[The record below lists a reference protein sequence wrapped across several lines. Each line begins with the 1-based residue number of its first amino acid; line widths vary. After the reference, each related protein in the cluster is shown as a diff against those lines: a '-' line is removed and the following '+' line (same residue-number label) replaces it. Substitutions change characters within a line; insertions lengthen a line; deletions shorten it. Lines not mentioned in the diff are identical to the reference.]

1 VMCERASPAL
11 KLTIVRGGG
20 LAGITRQTELASE
33 ELPPDEATKLR
44 ELIEGAG
51 LLDEEAPREAPP
63 THPDELSYEVI
74 VEVEG
79 RARTLRF
86 TEQTLPDAVRL
97 LIASIDSRPESRQSI
112 VGR

>member
-1 VMCERASPAL
+1 MMGERASPDL

-33 ELPPDEATKLR
+33 ALPPDEATKLH
-44 ELIEGAG
+44 ELIECAG
-51 LLDEEAPREAPP
+51 LFDEDAPREAAPA
-63 THPDELSYEVI
+63 HPDELSYEVI
-74 VEVEG
+74 IEHEG
-79 RARTLRF
+79 EARTQRF
-86 TEQTLPDAVRL
+86 TEQTLPEPVRD